1 MPPTDLHQRLYGT
14 RRSKIIQELFT
25 NTAHY
30 PIANILLESLLLSS
44 LAYFQEGDFYVLITA
59 SLIQAYFLG
68 SWQYQGTPRPLLG
81 NLIAPLIYIG
91 VELLGNPHALSSS
104 PHYLSYF
111 GFALVIGGLQ
121 QLRLNSSLRMAGYLI
136 LLESIVRTNIL
147 WVTFLIL
154 HSLLETNYQFSQFFN
169 DKTHIF
175 LVLVTNLIG
184 VMMGVA
190 NRNAEIFLVL
200 LNHTNKQLHRYS
212 EWFLGKDVL
221 EMAIT
226 DPASLSLSRRERAVL
241 FMDIRGFTRWSES
254 QSPEKVVEMLNNYGE
269 TAEQCWLNSDAIKVK
284 FTGDEI
290 MIVFQSTAHAL
301 KVAQCM
307 RHSIRALLESYGLGA
322 GIGIHHGALVEGLVG
337 SHKVKAYDIIG
348 DTVNTAKRICDA
360 AARGELLISQQAYDT
375 LAIQSHTEELRA
387 LMVKGKSEAVVVHVV

>member
-1 MPPTDLHQRLYGT
+1 
-14 RRSKIIQELFT
+14 
-25 NTAHY
+25 
-30 PIANILLESLLLSS
+30 
-44 LAYFQEGDFYVLITA
+44 
-59 SLIQAYFLG
+59 
-68 SWQYQGTPRPLLG
+68 
-81 NLIAPLIYIG
+81 
-91 VELLGNPHALSSS
+91 
-104 PHYLSYF
+104 
-111 GFALVIGGLQ
+111 
-121 QLRLNSSLRMAGYLI
+121 LI